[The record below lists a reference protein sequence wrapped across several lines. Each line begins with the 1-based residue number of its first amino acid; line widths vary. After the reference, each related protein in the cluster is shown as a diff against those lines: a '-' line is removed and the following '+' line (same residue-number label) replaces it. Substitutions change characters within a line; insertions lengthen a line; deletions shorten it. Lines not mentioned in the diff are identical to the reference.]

1 MEHVKVKF
9 KKLNKAIGVTI
20 PEPAYA
26 TAGAAGVDLAASLKE
41 SLVVS
46 PRERV
51 LVPTGLAVD
60 IPADNIV
67 GLVFPRSGLASK
79 HGLNLANAVGV
90 IDSDYKGEIMCAI
103 QNSSEVPYEIRPGD
117 RIAQLV
123 FMPCLQIDISFTDE
137 LTSSARASG
146 GFGSTGR

>member
-1 MEHVKVKF
+1 MQVKF
-9 KKLNKAIGVTI
+9 KKLNQEIGITL

-26 TAGAAGVDLAASLKE
+26 TSGAAGIDLAASLTE
-41 SLVVS
+41 TIVVA

-60 IPADNIV
+60 IPDAHMV

-79 HGLNLANAVGV
+79 HGLTLANAVGV
-90 IDSDYKGEIMCAI
+90 IDSDYKGEIICAM
-103 QNSSEVPYEIRPGD
+103 QNNSEVPYEIKPGD

-123 FMPCLQIDISFTDE
+123 FMPCWQVDIAYTDE
-137 LTSSARASG
+137 LTPTVRSSR

>member
-1 MEHVKVKF
+1 MGQIQVKF
-9 KKLNKAIGVTI
+9 KKLNEAIGVTI

-26 TAGAAGVDLAASLKE
+26 TAGAAGIDLAASLDE

-46 PRERV
+46 PRERAF
-51 LVPTGLAVD
+51 VPTGLAVD

-90 IDSDYKGEIMCAI
+90 IDSDYKGEIICAI
-103 QNSSEVPYEIRPGD
+103 QNNSEVPYEIRPGD

-123 FMPCLQIDISFTDE
+123 FMPYLQVEISYTDE
-137 LTSSARASG
+137 LTPSARASG

>member
-1 MEHVKVKF
+1 MQVKF
-9 KKLNKAIGVTI
+9 KKLNQAIGVTL

-26 TAGAAGVDLAASLKE
+26 TSGAAGIDLVASLTE
-41 SLVVS
+41 SMIVA

-60 IPADNIV
+60 IPDANMV

-79 HGLNLANAVGV
+79 HGLTLANTVGV
-90 IDSDYKGEIMCAI
+90 IDSDYKGEIICAM
-103 QNSSEVPYEIRPGD
+103 QNNSEVPYEIKPGD

-123 FMPCLQIDISFTDE
+123 FMPCWQVDIIYTDE
-137 LTSSARASG
+137 LTLTVRSSR

>member
-1 MEHVKVKF
+1 VQVKF
-9 KKLNKAIGVTI
+9 KKLNQAIGVTL

-26 TAGAAGVDLAASLKE
+26 TSGAAGIDLAASLTE
-41 SLVVS
+41 SMVVA

-60 IPADNIV
+60 IPDAHMV

-79 HGLNLANAVGV
+79 HGLTLANAVGV
-90 IDSDYKGEIMCAI
+90 IDSDYKGEIICAM
-103 QNSSEVPYEIRPGD
+103 QNNSEVPYEIKPGD

-123 FMPCLQIDISFTDE
+123 FIPCWQVDIAYTDE
-137 LTSSARASG
+137 LTPTARSSG